1 MKKLCYLII
10 LVVVLASCSETPE
23 TPQEETIIETDSN
36 TIVSTNLIDTPTVK
50 IIKDTTP
57 THVFAKGETLWDLA
71 RTFYGNRHYSSI
83 MIIYNQ
89 IENESSIEP
98 GTLIKIPELPT
109 LLKDTSLNIYPFMAT
124 EMDQIM
130 EARQLFMQH
139 EKQLYALREEQN
151 MVKPLVVPV
160 DMEADLQKA
169 AALIDEAFKGLKA
182 KESTSKDKSK
192 MLGQLVSVS
201 GYLKKLSQGEHDGD
215 YGYDIDMVHQR
226 LIHGLKNAINWSK
239 EMK

>member
-1 MKKLCYLII
+1 MKKLFYFVILIAF
-10 LVVVLASCSETPE
+10 LPACSESPKTAQQVTP
-23 TPQEETIIETDSN
+23 IKADSN
-36 TIVSTNLIDTPTVK
+36 TVAPTNPIDTPIVE

-57 THVFAKGETLWDLA
+57 THVFAKGETLWHLA
-71 RTFYGNRHYSSI
+71 RTYYGNRHYSAI

-89 IENESSIEP
+89 IDNESSIEP

-109 LLKDTSLNIYPFMAT
+109 LLKDTSLHIYPFMAT

-130 EARQLFMQH
+130 EARKLFMQH

-151 MVKPLVVPV
+151 MIKPLIVPAT
-160 DMEADLQKA
+160 MEADLQKA

-182 KESTSKDKSK
+182 KKSTAKDKNK
-192 MLGQLVSVS
+192 MLGQLKSVS

-226 LIHGLKNAINWSK
+226 LIHGLKNAIAWSN